1 MKTIAYPQTASFFT
15 LIIFFCENKLFQRDW
30 GGGVFVLYCGNS
42 GGVGG
47 GWVISSSQIWK
58 IQGGGGI
65 LGEIPSVVGYG
76 YFLEPHIIADTF
88 LMFFEGNISNVHI
101 ARLIKVISTK
111 TIFLYALS
119 AKLVSLGAHV

>member
-30 GGGVFVLYCGNS
+30 GGGGLCLILWKFRRGR
-42 GGVGG
+42 GGG
-47 GWVISSSQIWK
+47 GWVISSLQIWK

-101 ARLIKVISTK
+101 ARLINVISTK
-111 TIFLYALS
+111 IIFLYA
-119 AKLVSLGAHV
+119 

>member
-30 GGGVFVLYCGNS
+30 GGGGLCLILWKFWRGR
-42 GGVGG
+42 G

-58 IQGGGGI
+58 IQGRGGI

>member
-1 MKTIAYPQTASFFT
+1 MALFFT

-30 GGGVFVLYCGNS
+30 GGGSLSYTVEILE
-42 GGVGG
+42 GGRGE

-111 TIFLYALS
+111 IIFLYALS

>member
-1 MKTIAYPQTASFFT
+1 MG
-15 LIIFFCENKLFQRDW
+15 

-42 GGVGG
+42 GGVEGEG

-65 LGEIPSVVGYG
+65 LGEIPSVVGYR

-88 LMFFEGNISNVHI
+88 FMFLEGNI
-101 ARLIKVISTK
+101 
-111 TIFLYALS
+111 
-119 AKLVSLGAHV
+119 